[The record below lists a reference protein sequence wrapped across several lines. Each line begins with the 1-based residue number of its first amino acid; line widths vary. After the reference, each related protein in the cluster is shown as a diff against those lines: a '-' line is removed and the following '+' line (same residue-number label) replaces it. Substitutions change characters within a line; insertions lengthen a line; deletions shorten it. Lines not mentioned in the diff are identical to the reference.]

1 MEGFIMNLEL
11 INNTLTT
18 MLLDCI
24 SHYPK
29 RGQQKEC
36 FGLIFGENNEK
47 VIGEYTFPVAN
58 VKSKTASSVNANEQ
72 VNDIIKEARKLVTTS
87 DFVAYYHSHPYD
99 EIYENWADPSI
110 GDIRVSKDVNS
121 NFELI
126 FAIVKSKDQD
136 SSATLKYEYS
146 NDTQYRFFD
155 VKGSKASD
163 APKAELISHDGHI
176 IHGHYK
182 DYDFKIRAYHWTG
195 QALEEVQLY
204 SSEVEMNLLLHQNN
218 IILEQLPKEAMYH
231 LKKLEYSLRLANKD
245 KYKEKIPYFIEKIK
259 QVGVK

>member
-1 MEGFIMNLEL
+1 MHLEL

-29 RGQQKEC
+29 CGQQKEC

-58 VKSKTASSVNANEQ
+58 VKSKTASSVNVNEQ

-110 GDIRVSKDVNS
+110 GDIRVIK
-121 NFELI
+121 
-126 FAIVKSKDQD
+126 
-136 SSATLKYEYS
+136 
-146 NDTQYRFFD
+146 TQM
-155 VKGSKASD
+155 
-163 APKAELISHDGHI
+163 HH
-176 IHGHYK
+176 
-182 DYDFKIRAYHWTG
+182 
-195 QALEEVQLY
+195 
-204 SSEVEMNLLLHQNN
+204 
-218 IILEQLPKEAMYH
+218 
-231 LKKLEYSLRLANKD
+231 
-245 KYKEKIPYFIEKIK
+245 
-259 QVGVK
+259 